1 MLEDEK
7 IIDLFFERSEQAIT
21 ELDLKYGKFCR
32 KLSRNILNDSRD
44 TEECLND
51 AYLALWNT
59 IPPERPAPLL
69 TYLCKIL
76 RNLSLKLYH
85 SKTAI
90 KRNSAYDVA
99 VEELE
104 DCLSASDTVEAEAEA
119 KELSRLIESYLD
131 TLSQE
136 NRVIFIRRYWFSD
149 AYSDIAE
156 QTGLT
161 EKNVSVR
168 LTRIRKQLKQF
179 LMEKGV
185 IA

>member
-44 TEECLND
+44 TEECMND
-51 AYLALWNT
+51 AYLAVWNT

-76 RNLSLKLYH
+76 RNISLKLYH
-85 SKTAI
+85 SKTAV
-90 KRNSAYDVA
+90 KRNSSHDIAIG
-99 VEELE
+99 ELE
-104 DCLSASDTVEAEAEA
+104 DCLSASNTVESETEAR
-119 KELSRLIESYLD
+119 ELSRLIESYLD

-149 AYSDIAE
+149 AYSDIAG

-168 LTRIRKQLKQF
+168 LTRLRKQLKQF
-179 LMEKGV
+179 LKEKGV
-185 IA
+185 IT